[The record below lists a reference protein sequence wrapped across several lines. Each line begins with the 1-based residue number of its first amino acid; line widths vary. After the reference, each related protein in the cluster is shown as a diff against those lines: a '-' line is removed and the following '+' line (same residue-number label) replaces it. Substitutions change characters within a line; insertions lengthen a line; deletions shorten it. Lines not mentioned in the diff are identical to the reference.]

1 MNFRLFSIIFVF
13 LFVLPVLAQSLEL
26 AGFESFPVFLEA
38 GKPKVLDATG
48 PASVMLEVSVKENV
62 IDGVVSVASY
72 TENPVEYGVE
82 GKKSAKFIGVHV
94 SDDIYG
100 SLEYIDL
107 EIHYNEDD
115 VAGEGIDEN
124 TLRIY
129 EWNVMEKE
137 WRMVSTELDLH
148 NNILRTR
155 IKEPGML
162 SVYGKE
168 FRMIDEKCLERWIC
182 SDWGE
187 CMNGVR
193 DRICEDISGCGTQ
206 DDKPEEFEDCVVE
219 IVSDD
224 NQPTG
229 MIITERTNLLVVGV
243 VIFLVIVL
251 AVLIY
256 LFMVTVKT

>member
-1 MNFRLFSIIFVF
+1 MDFRVLSF
-13 LFVLPVLAQSLEL
+13 LFVLLLFIPSVHSLEL
-26 AGFESFPVFLEA
+26 AGFESFSVFLEA
-38 GKPKVLDATG
+38 GEVEVLDAEG
-48 PASVMLEVSVKENV
+48 PASVVLEVSVKENV

-72 TENPVEYGVE
+72 TENPVGAEVD
-82 GKKSAKFIGVHV
+82 GKESVKFIGVHV
-94 SDDIYG
+94 NDKISG
-100 SLEYIDL
+100 KLEFIDL
-107 EIHYNEDD
+107 EIHYTDLET
-115 VAGEGIDEN
+115 AGEGVDEN

-129 EWNVMEKE
+129 EWKVMEKE
-137 WRMVSTELDLH
+137 WRMLGTELDLH

-155 IKEPGML
+155 IREPGMI

-168 FRMIDEKCLERWIC
+168 CTQADECIERWIC

-206 DDKPEEFEDCVVE
+206 DEKPGEFEDCDESV
-219 IVSDD
+219 DGM
-224 NQPTG
+224 PATG
-229 MIITERTNLLVVGV
+229 MIISERTNLLVVGV

-256 LFMVTVKT
+256 LFTVTVKT